1 MPSLSLSGVGGR
13 KPEEETTEDLSF
25 PFPLKHLSNGNNK
38 MPSNESDSLRREAVQ
53 FFCGIMVKD
62 SWIYIDRPG
71 INVLTIN
78 DLCKRIN

>member
-13 KPEEETTEDLSF
+13 KPEGETTEDLSF

-53 FFCGIMVKD
+53 FFCGIMVRD
-62 SWIYIDRPG
+62 SRTYINRPR
-71 INVLTIN
+71 INVLSLNNI
-78 DLCKRIN
+78 C